1 MLENGANVNAAD
13 KLGRRPVHYAALDNV
28 AYRSV
33 EVLAAVMDARDLDAR
48 TVDGDTAM
56 HFAASAGNVDTLRA
70 LAECGAAPAPRNNR
84 WETPLDVAKQNSFGT
99 CAQLLERRIEAISP
113 PVRQAR
119 ELQIKPLQPLVKFAQ
134 LEEQKV
140 QAQTPPPSAVM
151 GPGSGRDGAAQMRGQ
166 RNLDRTNSVKR
177 QQWLDEAEQKRLEVQ
192 LRFAQAEQKRRQS
205 PPKAGVKFLRMNS
218 VKPGNFGVPAD
229 VSAAGSALR
238 SPGISASPLLLAAT
252 AGAARKEQTGAALS
266 PGWAAIHEEVVEKK
280 SAGGK
285 FKKMVGGFK
294 LRLSGGSWRRKSGS
308 SKAADGQ

>member
-1 MLENGANVNAAD
+1 M
-13 KLGRRPVHYAALDNV
+13 HYAALDNV

-84 WETPLDVAKQNSFGT
+84 WETPLDVAKQNGFGT

-134 LEEQKV
+134 LEEQKA
-140 QAQTPPPSAVM
+140 QAQTPPPSAGM
-151 GPGSGRDGAAQMRGQ
+151 EPGSGRDGVAQMRGQ

-177 QQWLDEAEQKRLEVQ
+177 QQRLDEAEQKRLEVQ

-218 VKPGNFGVPAD
+218 VKPGNLDVPAD
-229 VSAAGSALR
+229 GSAAGSALR
-238 SPGISASPLLLAAT
+238 SPGISASPLT

-294 LRLSGGSWRRKSGS
+294 LRMSGGSWRRKSGS